1 MMIIFLILKTKTKT
15 KNRTTTWQ
23 KLSRGDPE
31 LSVTHTVILSRCR
44 IISVKFSKG
53 CLETHRPSP
62 STFIWLPLL
71 QCLRERVQSCELQCP
86 DTNTNISVLLYRWKK
101 KALCHISASSK
112 SCLFLL
118 CKQSNGTQTCENYE
132 WEYNELPVLVKTPHF
147 CHIWQIW
154 SAGCSPNKDHRF
166 GPRHSSQFVLNQIFL
181 QLMHEAANFN
191 QSNQIPQN
199 SKKVLLHTCCNLL
212 SFFSVRD
219 I

>member
-1 MMIIFLILKTKTKT
+1 MQFNQSWEGKLRRVWIKMMIIFLILKTKTKT

-101 KALCHISASSK
+101 KALCHISAS
-112 SCLFLL
+112 
-118 CKQSNGTQTCENYE
+118 
-132 WEYNELPVLVKTPHF
+132 
-147 CHIWQIW
+147 
-154 SAGCSPNKDHRF
+154 
-166 GPRHSSQFVLNQIFL
+166 
-181 QLMHEAANFN
+181 
-191 QSNQIPQN
+191 
-199 SKKVLLHTCCNLL
+199 LLHRTIFTLQTEQ
-212 SFFSVRD
+212 RD
-219 I
+219 TNVWKLWMRI